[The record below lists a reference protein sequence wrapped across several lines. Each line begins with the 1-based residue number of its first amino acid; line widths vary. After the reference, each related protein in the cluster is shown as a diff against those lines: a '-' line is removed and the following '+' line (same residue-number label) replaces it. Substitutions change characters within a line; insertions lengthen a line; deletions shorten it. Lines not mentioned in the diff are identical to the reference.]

1 MGRRVQFIVKAV
13 FGLTEKHGRHTIR
26 SCNEIERPSVEILP
40 IVHRV
45 SVTPLPDCRLV
56 RHAYPE
62 LMVSNNEYLVR
73 GTMISLMTKVV
84 GEETHFDYTNTDIDS
99 NTEPEQKVVQTIGVE
114 MNKPVQQPN
123 DYNMVYSTY
132 GLHDWLVNR
141 FHQQVFC
148 NSDRSMIIERVTW
161 IVGARFNMSNFIAK
175 LGFEVGKSTF
185 TSRSSAIVVSVDG
198 GIMVELSLDGMKL
211 HIQVHAEKEQVE
223 SIIADIDARHPRMQ
237 STIHWVYGTH
247 GQTSEVPLNFKP
259 AIDEFYPFI
268 NQPIEDF
275 FDAYLN
281 SDEAVLILIGPPGTG
296 KTTFIKNLL
305 NFGKSDALVTFDPAI
320 MASDSLF
327 ARFIDES
334 EIDFLV
340 MEDADAFLKSRAD
353 GNQMMHK
360 FLNVSDGLISTR
372 GKKLIFSTNLP
383 SINDI
388 DEALLRPGRCF
399 RVIEFRHLTK
409 VEAEAISQKMP
420 VTFVPGVE
428 NYTLAELMSSRTVEQ
443 KQAVASSTR
452 SVGFY

>member
-1 MGRRVQFIVKAV
+1 VGGIQYA
-13 FGLTEKHGRHTIR
+13 HTTKTKG
-26 SCNEIERPSVEILP
+26 EPVEILQ
-40 IVHRV
+40 IAHRL
-45 SVTPLPDCRLV
+45 SVTPLPDRRMV
-56 RHAYPE
+56 KHAYPE
-62 LMVSNNEYLVR
+62 MFIEHNEYLLR
-73 GTMISLMTKVV
+73 GTMLSLQT
-84 GEETHFDYTNTDIDS
+84 GSIGDGIHFDYLNTDVDS
-99 NTEPEQKVVQTIGVE
+99 NTEPEQQVVHTLGE
-114 MNKPVQQPN
+114 KMNKATQQPH

-141 FHQQVFC
+141 FHQEVFC

-161 IVGARFNMSNFIAK
+161 IVGARFNMSSFIKKLNFN
-175 LGFEVGKSTF
+175 VGKSTY
-185 TSRSSAIVVSVDG
+185 TSRSSAIVTSEDG

-211 HIQVHAEKEQVE
+211 HIQVHAEQEQVE
-223 SIIADIDARHPRMQ
+223 RIIADIDARHSRMQ

-268 NQPIEDF
+268 NQPIDEFFED
-275 FDAYLN
+275 YLN

-409 VEAEAISQKMP
+409 VEAEAISEKMP
-420 VTFVPGVE
+420 VTFIPGTE
-428 NYTLAELMSSRTVEQ
+428 SYTLAELMSSRTAEQ
-443 KQAVASSTR
+443 KRAVASSTR
-452 SVGFY
+452 TVGFY

>member
-1 MGRRVQFIVKAV
+1 MDPLIVPRQS
-13 FGLTEKHGRHTIR
+13 LR
-26 SCNEIERPSVEILP
+26 CN
-40 IVHRV
+40 
-45 SVTPLPDCRLV
+45 DAKLV
-56 RHAYPE
+56 KNSYPE
-62 LMVSNNEYLVR
+62 LTIMSRVTLTVAGGLGQTRS
-73 GTMISLMTKVV
+73 VV
-84 GEETHFDYTNTDIDS
+84 GIPNQFDYQAIDVDENEAQAES
-99 NTEPEQKVVQTIGVE
+99 VIVHIGENMKAFNPEPQAQ
-114 MNKPVQQPN
+114 
-123 DYNMVYSTY
+123 NMVYSTY

-141 FHQQVFC
+141 FHQVVF
-148 NSDRSMIIERVTW
+148 SDSERSMVIEKVTW
-161 IVGARFNMSNFIAK
+161 IVGARFNMSKFIK
-175 LGFEVGKSTF
+175 QLDITVGKSTY
-185 TSRSSAIVVSVDG
+185 TSRSSAVIISADQSVL
-198 GIMVELSLDGMKL
+198 IELSMDGMKL
-211 HIQVHAEKEQVE
+211 HVQVHSSEEDAER
-223 SIIADIDARHPRMQ
+223 IIADIDTRHSRMQ

-247 GQTSEVPLNFKP
+247 GQTSEVPLNFKQ

-268 NQPIEDF
+268 NQSIDSFFED
-275 FDAYLN
+275 YLD

-360 FLNVSDGLISTR
+360 FLNVSDGLISSR

-399 RVIEFRHLTK
+399 RVIEFRNLTRA
-409 VEAEAISQKMP
+409 EAEAVGTKVP
-420 VTFVPGVE
+420 VTLVDGTE
-428 NYTLAELMSSRTVEQ
+428 TYSLAELMSSRSVEQ
-443 KQAVASSTR
+443 KQAVAASKRT
-452 SVGFY
+452 VGFY

>member
-1 MGRRVQFIVKAV
+1 MKTKGK
-13 FGLTEKHGRHTIR
+13 L
-26 SCNEIERPSVEILP
+26 VEILQ
-40 IVHRV
+40 IAHRV
-45 SVTPLPDCRLV
+45 SITPISDRRMV
-56 RHAYPE
+56 QHAYPE
-62 LMVSNNEYLVR
+62 MLIEQNEYLLR
-73 GTMISLMTKVV
+73 GTMLSLQTKTI
-84 GEETHFDYTNTDIDS
+84 GDEMHFDYLNTDVDS
-99 NTEPEQKVVQTIGVE
+99 NTEPEQQVVHTLGE
-114 MNKPVQQPN
+114 KMNKATQQPH

-141 FHQQVFC
+141 FHQEVFC

-161 IVGARFNMSNFIAK
+161 IVGARFNLSSFIKKLNFN
-175 LGFEVGKSTF
+175 VGKSTY
-185 TSRSSAIVVSVDG
+185 TSRSSAIVNSEDG
-198 GIMVELSLDGMKL
+198 EIMVELSLDGMKL
-211 HIQVHAEKEQVE
+211 HIQVHAEQEQVDR
-223 SIIADIDARHPRMQ
+223 IIADIDTRHSRMQ

-268 NQPIEDF
+268 NQPIDEFFED
-275 FDAYLN
+275 YLN

-409 VEAEAISQKMP
+409 VEAEAISEKMP
-420 VTFVPGVE
+420 VTFIPGTE
-428 NYTLAELMSSRTVEQ
+428 SYTLAELMSSRTAEQ
-443 KQAVASSTR
+443 KRAVASSTR
-452 SVGFY
+452 TVGFY